1 MERMIE
7 EYLQRIGLAGRP
19 SGVDGVDG
27 LRALQAAHLRAVPF
41 ENLSIHLGERIELT
55 EDALLAKVVDRRR
68 GGFCYE
74 LNGTFAEL
82 LRALGFGVSL
92 LAAEVTRGDGAFGPP
107 FDHLTLE
114 VTAAGD
120 AAPWLVDVGFG
131 DGFLEPLPLVVGRET
146 AQANGTYRIDED
158 GGFLVLRR
166 RSEPGEPFQAA
177 YRFTRE
183 RHQLADYA
191 GTCEYHQTS
200 PESHFT
206 QRRVCSLATPDGRI
220 TLGEDR
226 LIVTSRG
233 QRTEVPVA
241 DDAEYRALLRGRFGI
256 EIEGDWV
263 R

>member
-1 MERMIE
+1 VISVSP
-7 EYLQRIGLAGRP
+7 YLRRIGHEGPLAP
-19 SGVDGVDG
+19 TAGV
-27 LRALQAAHLRAVPF
+27 LRALQLAHLYAVPF
-41 ENLSIHLGERIELT
+41 ENLDIHLGRPIVLAL
-55 EDALLAKVVDRRR
+55 DALERKVVGKRR

-74 LNGTFAEL
+74 LNGAFAEL

-131 DGFLEPLPLVVGRET
+131 DGFLEPLPLVVGPEA
-146 AQANGTYRIDED
+146 AQTNGAYRIDEE
-158 GGFLVLRR
+158 GGFHVLRR
-166 RSEPGEPFQAA
+166 RSEPGGPFQPA

-183 RHQLADYA
+183 RHRLADYA
-191 GTCEYHQTS
+191 GMCEYHQTS

-206 QRRVCSLATPDGRI
+206 KRRVCSLATPEGRI

-256 EIEGDWV
+256 EIEGHWV